1 MNKLYSDIDFPN
13 GVIVSVSADIHVSN
27 DWEAY
32 GDTCVKR
39 PTDYEIYFK
48 IESAMSD
55 EGVNIECNLYNLG
68 EVVNMECSEASDY
81 IIDGIMEEHYE

>member
-1 MNKLYSDIDFPN
+1 
-13 GVIVSVSADIHVSN
+13 
-27 DWEAY
+27 
-32 GDTCVKR
+32 
-39 PTDYEIYFK
+39 
-48 IESAMSD
+48 MSD